1 MDDNFEPTT
10 TTSDAIMRGSA
21 HSSIQWPIMGKRF
34 PRSEV
39 VFFSQMAIVTIV
51 IIGAV
56 YNLTVGH
63 DNPTLWTALLS
74 SCLGYIL
81 PHTSMQRPSRS
92 I

>member
-1 MDDNFEPTT
+1 MNNRS
-10 TTSDAIMRGSA
+10 TTSDESTDGST
-21 HSSIQWPIMGKRF
+21 HSGQWHIMGNRF
-34 PRSEV
+34 LRSEV
-39 VFFSQMAIVTIV
+39 MFFSQMTIVAIV

-56 YNLTVGH
+56 YNLSVGH

-81 PHTSMQRPSRS
+81 PNPSIQRTHRS

>member
-1 MDDNFEPTT
+1 MNNGS
-10 TTSDAIMRGSA
+10 TTSDASNDGSA
-21 HSSIQWPIMGKRF
+21 HSGQWHIMGKRF

-39 VFFSQMAIVTIV
+39 MFFSQMTIVTIV

-63 DNPTLWTALLS
+63 ENPTLWTALLS

-81 PHTSMQRPSRS
+81 PNPSIQRPSS
-92 I
+92 PI

>member
-1 MDDNFEPTT
+1 MDNNNLEPS
-10 TTSDAIMRGSA
+10 TSDAMISGSVQP
-21 HSSIQWPIMGKRF
+21 SSQWDIMGKQF

-39 VFFSQMAIVTIV
+39 VFFCQMIVVTIV
-51 IIGAV
+51 IIGAI

-81 PHTSMQRPSRS
+81 PNPSIQRTHRS

>member
-1 MDDNFEPTT
+1 MNTMS
-10 TTSDAIMRGSA
+10 TTSDVTRDGSR
-21 HSSIQWPIMGKRF
+21 HSSTQWHIMGKRF

-39 VFFSQMAIVTIV
+39 MFFSQMTIVTIV

-63 DNPTLWTALLS
+63 ENPTLWTALLS

-81 PHTSMQRPSRS
+81 PNPSIQRPTPP

>member
-1 MDDNFEPTT
+1 MNDMA
-10 TTSDAIMRGSA
+10 TTSDVTRGGST
-21 HSSIQWPIMGKRF
+21 HSSTQWHFMGKRF

-63 DNPTLWTALLS
+63 ENPTLWTALLS

-81 PHTSMQRPSRS
+81 PNPSIQHPTTS